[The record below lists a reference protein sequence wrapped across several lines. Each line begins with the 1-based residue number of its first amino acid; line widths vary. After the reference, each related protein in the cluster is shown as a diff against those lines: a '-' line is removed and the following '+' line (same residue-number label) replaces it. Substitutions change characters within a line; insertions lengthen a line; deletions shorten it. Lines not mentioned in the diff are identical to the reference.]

1 MKKSELT
8 NRTIILNPLKEI
20 SFQASMYKQNIIEID
35 DFENAIEEIFKHY
48 NLDSN

>member
-8 NRTIILNPLKEI
+8 NITIRLNPLKEI
-20 SFQASMYKQNIIEID
+20 SFQANMYKQNIIEID